1 METTKIYRHGKFV
14 TVQART
20 EQIEKVID
28 DFESIFDDET
38 ATLDELRTYIIP
50 AEKLMRT
57 LAGIA
62 DERAKSYTIDTNGEQ
77 K

>member
-1 METTKIYRHGKFV
+1 MKTTKIYRHGKHI

-38 ATLDELRTYIIP
+38 ATLDELRAYIIP

-57 LAGIA
+57 IAEIA
-62 DERAKSYTIDTNGEQ
+62 DERAKLYTIEAKGEQ